1 MDPTDTPTKGSTS
14 RRVSSSHTSTPKR
27 ASGSADVPATGVVED
42 KELEER
48 RNAIAKSL
56 ANAGHNLEFDQLLD
70 FLGLNDDY
78 ATFGKSMGQK
88 ISDLVEQAPAVVGA
102 KIYPTRLA
110 RHSSEGDPTY
120 EFINPQTLAE
130 KTLVSCF
137 APLLEKM
144 IRSSGDGSQ
153 IMPRRYKFVDHQ
165 NSAVSGT
172 RIKPDGVVYY
182 GQHRSPVFK
191 SAHIALEAKVSQCDG
206 QVPAKHLGQMGDYA
220 LHIWNAQPTR
230 TFVPV
235 LYLHGPF
242 MSLFIFAR
250 SGYHRVELGAMCYK
264 SCAKTRAEAGK
275 LYMPYNDLAFL
286 LSLPPQMFGHF
297 VDVSAPVDLLNFSD
311 EPLTKTIAGASAEKD
326 GYVDIS
332 DRIKRR
338 VHIHRRLAYLFRTRF
353 ESKRAFLKIS
363 WTPINRLPECAIY
376 DYIASQGVSGV
387 PRVFKSGILVKDLFG
402 YRAEYLILEDCG
414 QTIDEHFSRPSANED
429 DRDDCGRLLNAV
441 ITRATS
447 ILDCAET
454 VGVLHRDISAGNIA
468 VRSGGAGGE
477 WDVRVIDWGYAKF
490 LPSVPTEKLEE
501 LAAKWSFDLESVIEN
516 EDGHDSITGTPLF
529 MSTRVLLSS
538 KRRGIFDDLESLLYV
553 VLYALWKM
561 EPALVGT
568 PDGFLHFSDRSMAL
582 ARIACLMRP
591 KAYPKLFG
599 VRECPANLNVL
610 LDKLYQL
617 VCYEGSTFVPVKHLA
632 GKMFERTPDRSPL
645 KEIGG
650 GGSPDLKRKADDG
663 SGAGSDGGSPSDSQG
678 ARGMVIDA

>member
-1 MDPTDTPTKGSTS
+1 MDPADTPTKGST
-14 RRVSSSHTSTPKR
+14 SHTSTPKR

-56 ANAGHNLEFDQLLD
+56 ANAGHNLGFDQLLH
-70 FLGLNDDY
+70 LLKLNADY
-78 ATFGKSMGQK
+78 ATFGTSMRQK
-88 ISDLVEQAPAVVGA
+88 ISDLVEQAPAVVGG
-102 KIYPTRLA
+102 KIYPTRPA
-110 RHSSEGDPTY
+110 RHSSEGDPAY
-120 EFINPQTLAE
+120 EFSNPQTLAE

-235 LYLHGPF
+235 LYLHGSSL
-242 MSLFIFAR
+242 SLFIFAR
-250 SGYHRVELGAMCYK
+250 SGYYRVELGAMCYK
-264 SCAKTRAEAGK
+264 SCAKTRDEADD
-275 LYMPYNDLAFL
+275 LYLPYNDLAFL
-286 LSLPPQMFGHF
+286 LSLPPQRFGHF
-297 VDVSAPVDLLNFSD
+297 VDVSAPVNLLSFSD

-332 DRIKRR
+332 DRIERR

-414 QTIDEHFSRPSANED
+414 QTIDEHFSRPSTDGKIRD
-429 DRDDCGRLLNAV
+429 DRGRLLNAV

-454 VGVLHRDISAGNIA
+454 AGVLHRDISAGNIA
-468 VRSGGAGGE
+468 VRSGRARGSGE

-516 EDGHDSITGTPLF
+516 EDEHDSITGTPLF
-529 MSTRVLLSS
+529 MSTRVLLGS

-599 VRECPANLNVL
+599 VRECPANLNEL

-617 VCYEGSTFVPVKHLA
+617 VCYEGSSFIPGEQLEDSE
-632 GKMFERTPDRSPL
+632 FERTPDRSL
-645 KEIGG
+645 LMEIGG

-663 SGAGSDGGSPSDSQG
+663 SGAGSDGGSPGDSQG